1 MGTPAAD
8 EPGRDERVGT
18 RNKVRDALHI
28 GVEIPAKFLVAGLIV
43 GAFNAGVMW
52 IQFSALLEST
62 KDSKASM
69 DKLTSGVAEIR
80 QHNTYQDDK
89 LNDHEQRIRAQ
100 ERKRP

>member
-1 MGTPAAD
+1 MGTPTAD

-28 GVEIPAKFLVAGLIV
+28 GVEIPAKFLIAGLIV

-52 IQFSALLEST
+52 IQFNALVEQT

-69 DKLTSGVAEIR
+69 DQIKSGVAEIR
-80 QHNTYQDDK
+80 QHNVYQDTK
-89 LNDHEQRIRAQ
+89 LDDHEQRIRAQ